1 MCNRVISLVLLL
13 SALGVLIL
21 IGGSAEA
28 KTIIVDD
35 DWTGADYD
43 TIREA
48 VDASSDG
55 DTIRVNPG
63 TYVEDIRVDKRL
75 DIIGSGTTTILDG
88 DKGDHTFGFTLS
100 GGGCNI
106 SGFYFYD
113 WWPTHEFGSIG
124 VYSDNN
130 RIFNNYFYYNLHG
143 IFLENCKDNLIYNN
157 TFDNNYYAITV
168 YRGANDCNVSFN
180 TISRVWIGGIS
191 WSLSSGTTYH
201 SNTFYNLSYRALSIS
216 RCDNVTIS
224 YNMFDETLS
233 TEERGC
239 VVLFRNSDSVV
250 HNNTFV
256 RVPRGLELWGCVNT
270 DVAHNTFIECDRGLT
285 VRRAWPDI
293 ASKGTLVRY
302 NNFLNCMEAAN
313 GTENRGNDVDYRMNW
328 WGDVTGPSH
337 ANNTGGSGGPVTNG
351 VTYDPWL
358 ERMVAPLPP
367 IAVIV
372 DLRPSFANEGD
383 PVTFVGTAL
392 ARNYTDLHVWR
403 SSIDGE
409 IYRGTSPFFSHS
421 GLSNGTHTIY
431 LKVRD
436 SYGKWTEEVST
447 TLEINGRPRAEIVT
461 ITPTLCNKG
470 DRVSFDGS
478 YFDHENEV
486 KTYRW
491 VSDVDGNLSFKLDFS
506 TDDLSNGTHTIT
518 FMVRDGHMVWSDA
531 AVGRVT
537 VNGLPRAWILKLEPT
552 FINESRPV
560 NFRGDAFDHEKD
572 ISRYQWLSD
581 IDGELSD
588 QKMFS
593 TSYLSNGTHTITFRA
608 MDGYGEWS
616 EPSTGTVTV
625 NGIPLAMIMS
635 IGPDP
640 ANMGEFVNFRGGYID
655 DGDMIVSY
663 EWESNIDGTLS
674 FAKDFGISELSPGN
688 HDITFRVMDRY
699 KVWSEKAMADIS
711 VNQRP
716 IASIDVIEPGS
727 TNEGETVRFSGSF
740 IDQDNDIREFSW
752 ESNIDGLLNNL
763 QEFSTTELSCGDH
776 TISFKVLDGHGM
788 WSEPAMAFVAVNGIP
803 SVSISSISPSS
814 VNEGEIVE
822 FIGDWS
828 DFEEDIIEFSWTSDR
843 DGPLSSSQE
852 FSTSFLS
859 VGTHMITF
867 RGMDGQGVWSED
879 SIGKVIVNGQ
889 PEASI
894 IEIGPDPSF
903 VGDTVVFSGAGLDDG
918 LILSYI
924 WTSSIDGELGGTEL
938 FSRSDLSPG
947 DHVITLR
954 VQDDLG
960 AWSEEVARTLKIK
973 RNMIALEIVE
983 IRFET
988 PIFEDEEILM
998 EAVVS
1003 NNGLI
1008 SVSDILVVFYDGDEV
1023 IGNVPLE
1030 ASLEPEALSTFELE
1044 WMPTLGNHTITVQLE
1059 HDGALLLTTEA
1070 DQLLNVVSVVSNPPS
1085 TRPPAERPLD
1095 AYKLTEPPLVYFVGV
1110 FMMVVMVMVAYAA
1123 ISLKRSTSR

>member
-1 MCNRVISLVLLL
+1 MFD
-13 SALGVLIL
+13 
-21 IGGSAEA
+21 E
-28 KTIIVDD
+28 
-35 DWTGADYD
+35 
-43 TIREA
+43 
-48 VDASSDG
+48 
-55 DTIRVNPG
+55 
-63 TYVEDIRVDKRL
+63 
-75 DIIGSGTTTILDG
+75 
-88 DKGDHTFGFTLS
+88 TLS
-100 GGGCNI
+100 TEERGCVVLFRN
-106 SGFYFYD
+106 
-113 WWPTHEFGSIG
+113 
-124 VYSDNN
+124 SDSVV
-130 RIFNNYFYYNLHG
+130 H
-143 IFLENCKDNLIYNN
+143 NN

-168 YRGANDCNVSFN
+168 YRGANDCNVSYN
-180 TISRVWIGGIS
+180 TFSRVWMGGIA
-191 WSLSSGTTYH
+191 WSLSSGNTYH

-233 TEERGC
+233 TAERGC

-351 VTYDPWL
+351 VTFEPWL
-358 ERMVAPLPP
+358 ERMVAPLLP

-372 DLRPSFANEGD
+372 DLRPSFATEGD
-383 PVTFVGTAL
+383 PVTFAGTAL

-447 TLEINGRPRAEIVT
+447 TLVINGRPRANILT
-461 ITPTLCNKG
+461 LSPTLLNEG
-470 DRVSFDGS
+470 ENVSFEGS
-478 YFDHENEV
+478 FVDDKNEV
-486 KTYRW
+486 NTFRW
-491 VSDVDGNLSFKLDFS
+491 ISNIDGFLSFRLAFS
-506 TDDLSNGTHTIT
+506 TDDLSNGTHVIT
-518 FMVRDGHMVWSDA
+518 FEVRDGHDVWSDA
-531 AVGRVT
+531 AVGQVT

-572 ISRYQWLSD
+572 ISGYQWLSD
-581 IDGELSD
+581 VDGDLSGE
-588 QKMFS
+588 KMFS
-593 TSYLSNGTHTITFRA
+593 SSSLSNGTHTITFQA

-625 NGIPLAMIMS
+625 NGIPIAIIES

-655 DGDMIVSY
+655 DGDPIVSC

-674 FAKDFGISELSPGN
+674 FAKDFGTSELMPGN
-688 HDITFRVMDRY
+688 HIITFRVMDRY
-699 KVWSEKAMADIS
+699 EVWSKMAMADLF

-716 IASIDVIEPGS
+716 VASIDAIEPGS
-727 TNEGETVRFSGSF
+727 ANEGELVRFSGSY
-740 IDQDNDIREFSW
+740 IVRDNDIRESLW
-752 ESNIDGLLNNL
+752 ESDIDGVLSVL

-803 SVSISSISPSS
+803 SASIRNISPSS
-814 VNEGEIVE
+814 ANEGEAVMLTGE
-822 FIGDWS
+822 WT
-828 DFEEDIIEFSWTSDR
+828 DFEEDVTEFSWTSDL

-852 FSTSFLS
+852 FSISKLS
-859 VGTHMITF
+859 VGTHIISF
-867 RGMDGQGVWSED
+867 RAMDGHGIWSEEAT
-879 SIGKVIVNGQ
+879 GTVIVNGI
-889 PEASI
+889 PKTSI
-894 IEIGPDPSF
+894 VEIGPDPSF
-903 VGDTVVFSGAGLDDG
+903 EGDPVVFSGTGLDDG
-918 LILSYI
+918 VVSVFK
-924 WTSSIDGELGGTEL
+924 WTSSIDGELGGYEL
-938 FSRSDLSPG
+938 FTRSDLSPG

-960 AWSEEVARTLKIK
+960 AWSEEVARTLEIK
-973 RNMIALEIVE
+973 RQVIELEIVE
-983 IRFET
+983 IRFGI
-988 PIFEDEEILM
+988 PVFEGEEVAL

-1003 NNGLI
+1003 NIGLI
-1008 SVSDILVVFYDGDEV
+1008 SVSDILVVFYDGDET
-1023 IGNVPLE
+1023 IGKIPMDG
-1030 ASLEPEALSTFELE
+1030 SLEPDGLSAVELD
-1044 WMPTLGNHTITVQLE
+1044 WVPSLGNHAISVQLE
-1059 HDGALLLTTEA
+1059 HNGAVLVSREADVLLTVVP
-1070 DQLLNVVSVVSNPPS
+1070 VVSDPPSNPP
-1085 TRPPAERPLD
+1085 PVVERPLD

-1110 FMMVVMVMVAYAA
+1110 FMMVVMVLVVYAA